1 MARRVRTDAHR
12 QRIRPDLSEERLSS
26 VRRVAPT
33 HCAGSLGPRRTCD
46 LGSGPPHPVDLNAAD
61 RAASVGGREAAHG
74 HVASLRPYRLSAGS
88 RCAEQPKPARQRD
101 PARMVRAKILAPH
114 RGARRAR
121 ASPGRRRSAWRAL
134 AIDRHAL
141 AFGPGHGAGGLDH
154 VGDVVWPF
162 GVGESVRA
170 RWAPSM
176 RRVRDSAVV
185 MVAWVVMALP
195 GRPKRNRE
203 RSNGSIALPGLPGRH
218 VVTGSSRSRSGN
230 SPRVVSTIPRRSA
243 ALVFAASGHGPCVT
257 LLPYETAPEA

>member
-1 MARRVRTDAHR
+1 M
-12 QRIRPDLSEERLSS
+12 
-26 VRRVAPT
+26 RRVAPT
-33 HCAGSLGPRRTCD
+33 HSAGSSSRRPRIRRGSD
-46 LGSGPPHPVDLNAAD
+46 LVERVISNLDRLTRDLDAAD

-121 ASPGRRRSAWRAL
+121 ASPGRRRGAWRAL

-162 GVGESVRA
+162 GVGESVASKVGAQHAPSPRLRGRHGRLGGDGAAWAAQEESRAQQRVDRTARLTGAARCYRVVQESFREFSSGGLDNTSPIRGSRFRGVRA
-170 RWAPSM
+170 RSLRHPSPIRDGPRGITPCT
-176 RRVRDSAVV
+176 RR
-185 MVAWVVMALP
+185 
-195 GRPKRNRE
+195 
-203 RSNGSIALPGLPGRH
+203 
-218 VVTGSSRSRSGN
+218 
-230 SPRVVSTIPRRSA
+230 
-243 ALVFAASGHGPCVT
+243 
-257 LLPYETAPEA
+257 

>member
-1 MARRVRTDAHR
+1 M
-12 QRIRPDLSEERLSS
+12 
-26 VRRVAPT
+26 RRVAPT
-33 HCAGSLGPRRTCD
+33 HSAGSSSRRPRIRRGSD
-46 LGSGPPHPVDLNAAD
+46 LVERVISNLDRLTRDLDAAD

-162 GVGESVRA
+162 GVGESVA
-170 RWAPSM
+170 SKVGAQHAPSP
-176 RRVRDSAVV
+176 RLRGRHGRLGGDGAAWAAQEESRAQQRVDRTA
-185 MVAWVVMALP
+185 
-195 GRPKRNRE
+195 
-203 RSNGSIALPGLPGRH
+203 PGLPGRH